1 MVKKEEKEEGEK
13 MEKVIIALPFV
24 LAFGLLILIRVLA
37 GKDNGIGRLCRWYWN
52 TSFKLAAYIPLCGWM
67 AHFIIGEEKE
77 IYIPIG
83 KATDD
88 LAYDALADAAERHQA
103 EKRRQEAVRR
113 ELATR
118 GYTDV
123 VVNSDS
129 SLATAKDK
137 KGNSYTIHIT
147 DK

>member
-1 MVKKEEKEEGEK
+1 
-13 MEKVIIALPFV
+13 MEIIIVILPIV
-24 LAFGLLILIRVLA
+24 LAIGVWNMVRVRA
-37 GKDNGIGRLCRWYWN
+37 KKHDGICRWYWN
-52 TSFKLAAYIPLCGWM
+52 TSFKLAAFIPLCGWM
-67 AHFIIGEEKE
+67 ACFIIGEEKE

-88 LAYDALADAAERHQA
+88 LAYEALADAAERHKA